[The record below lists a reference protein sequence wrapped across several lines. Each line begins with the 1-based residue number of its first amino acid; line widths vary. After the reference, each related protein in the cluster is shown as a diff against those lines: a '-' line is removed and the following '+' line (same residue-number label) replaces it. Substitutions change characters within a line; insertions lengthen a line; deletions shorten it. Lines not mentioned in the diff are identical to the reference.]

1 MLYWNERENIANNRI
16 DFISS
21 LLAVLDSK
29 AAAISPSC
37 CDVRSKI
44 LCVLDKEPLS
54 PGSIIANAW
63 QTWQPCAIETP
74 SLSLVRLPIHV
85 SVLLAFFFYVLRK
98 ELGPTVSKN
107 RLGEIESNHP
117 IVPFMLFLSLL
128 RARTSICIRICI
140 SSTTR
145 SAAKQRR
152 MKTTKTNSSSI
163 ICISTS
169 QILINARVSVCAIA
183 SSLTQTHSRNRCNR
197 ALRSSISFFWGIF

>member
-1 MLYWNERENIANNRI
+1 MRGKLGNRAQSRLRLYLSFVCLFMFR
-16 DFISS
+16 FCS
-21 LLAVLDSK
+21 LFS
-29 AAAISPSC
+29 
-37 CDVRSKI
+37 
-44 LCVLDKEPLS
+44 
-54 PGSIIANAW
+54 
-63 QTWQPCAIETP
+63 
-74 SLSLVRLPIHV
+74 
-85 SVLLAFFFYVLRK
+85 FYVLRK

-107 RLGEIESNHP
+107 RLGEIESDHP

-128 RARTSICIRICI
+128 RARTSIFIRICI

-197 ALRSSISFFWGIF
+197 ALRSSISFFGVFSRHCFRLSRWTSSAHVFIS